1 LNALDHKLKYDWHGA
16 DNAYV
21 VIALTMSDLCD
32 PGGVREQ
39 CECMERLDRKM
50 ENVRER
56 QRKVA
61 AQLRKAMMKGYKNKQ
76 MAAQIKATQL
86 EEEKQ
91 QIIVEKEFQ
100 KIQLKKRATFVS
112 DRTRGRVSVMSFY
125 QYSPA
130 RKRTALSKN
139 PGVGADLKV
148 IVKRGSKFLVHKV
161 CEMFGM
167 AHCIYFHCRMN
178 GSANT
183 EQQDLS
189 PMHLCPVCLRKLY
202 QACGIHTTPR
212 AIERYFQLA
221 LFTGGIYKSCFGEDT
236 TRWFRGRA
244 ATIEKAL

>member
-1 LNALDHKLKYDWHGA
+1 RRAKQQQKRDARIASGKGKVVIPDRDKQVSADAVLNALDHKLKYDWHGA

-202 QACGIHTTPR
+202 QA
-212 AIERYFQLA
+212 
-221 LFTGGIYKSCFGEDT
+221 
-236 TRWFRGRA
+236 
-244 ATIEKAL
+244 